1 MRAHPA
7 SVGRARRGRSSPDL
21 SAWYTAESDG
31 SYAPRRTVD
40 DGTLGD
46 ATPGR
51 IGIAEAPATLV
62 SQHDAATPRGG
73 NPPSL
78 RSPDRRARRHF
89 IGIGYVLHCEEHF
102 WQMRLLVFVRGEH
115 APYASAPDVAHKGC
129 GIGDTLGNKGAIGAA
144 FRVHGTTLCFV
155 CCHLEAFQGE
165 VFGRNSD
172 FSQVVSHHRAPSRE
186 IPVAPELPPPG

>member
-1 MRAHPA
+1 LPGSNARAC
-7 SVGRARRGRSSPDL
+7 
-21 SAWYTAESDG
+21 
-31 SYAPRRTVD
+31 
-40 DGTLGD
+40 
-46 ATPGR
+46 
-51 IGIAEAPATLV
+51 
-62 SQHDAATPRGG
+62 
-73 NPPSL
+73 
-78 RSPDRRARRHF
+78 RRHF

-186 IPVAPELPPPG
+186 IPPVAPELPRVARLTPSASGARTSMRCISSTTSSGLVT